1 LFINLIRFAGLFWA
15 NQQGNLQGSPQMM
28 PRNHGDGQYQHDE
41 RREILQEKKAHKN
54 QNGGNSNVA
63 LAAVGVGGVAGGV
76 ILAGG
81 GLAIVG
87 NPNSVD
93 YNDNNLLDFIA
104 DGLYD
109 GLSILGNISFGDML
123 DVGEGALGVFEDI
136 DWPDIDFDGF
146 GDAAGDLFG
155 DAGEF
160 FQGAGEGIGEI
171 AEGAGEGIVD
181 VAEGAGEIAQGA
193 GEGIG
198 DVVGGLFEGIGNIF
212 DW

>member
-1 LFINLIRFAGLFWA
+1 MFINLIRFAGLFWA
-15 NQQGNLQGSPQMM
+15 NQQGNLQGSPQMK
-28 PRNHGDGQYQHDE
+28 PRNHRGVQNQNDE
-41 RREILQEKKAHKN
+41 KREVLQQKKAHKD
-54 QNGGNSNVA
+54 QRGGNNNVA
-63 LAAVGVGGVAGGV
+63 IAAVGVGGVAAGV
-76 ILAGG
+76 ILVGG

-93 YNDNNLLDFIA
+93 YNDNNLLDTIA

-123 DVGEGALGVFEDI
+123 DVGEGAMGFFEDI

-155 DAGEF
+155 DVGGF

-171 AEGAGEGIVD
+171 AGNVIG
-181 VAEGAGEIAQGA
+181 
-193 GEGIG
+193 GIG
-198 DVVGGLFEGIGNIF
+198 DVF